1 MIAFKLIEVLHE
13 LTAEAVATTEEIG
26 KAATSEIAK
35 AEGDKLIAILKG
47 VNVLASLINEE
58 IKKFENNGQV

>member
-13 LTAEAVATTEEIG
+13 LTAEAVATIEEIG